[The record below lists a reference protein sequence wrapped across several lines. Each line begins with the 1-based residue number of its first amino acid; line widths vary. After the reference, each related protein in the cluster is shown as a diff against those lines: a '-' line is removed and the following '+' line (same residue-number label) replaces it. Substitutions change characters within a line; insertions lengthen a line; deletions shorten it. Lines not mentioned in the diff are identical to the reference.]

1 CSSDLGPDHR
11 PGSGRQR
18 RHPGHQGQVRR
29 GGLGDGHQDH
39 RQQPGQVTRM
49 ATRSDTAAS
58 PVKGGAAPGRPRK
71 GPAPADKEQR
81 RRDRLSR
88 RWQRDRR
95 WSPYAFVARFFLLF
109 AACGLFPLIYTGWA
123 SLHQVELTAPT
134 DMNWVGLRNYTRIF
148 DDDFFWNA
156 ARNTLTIGIISTVPQ
171 LMMAM
176 GIAHILNY
184 KLRASTFYR
193 VAMLAPYATS
203 IAAALVFVLLFGR
216 DYGMINWGLD
226 LVGIDPVDWQG
237 DKWPSQFA
245 VSTIIIW
252 RWTGY
257 NALIYLAAM
266 QAIPQD
272 LYESA
277 ALDGANRWQQF
288 LHVTLPSLRPTI
300 LFTVVVS
307 TIGASQVFGEPLLFD
322 ANKGASGGAEHQFQ
336 TLGLYL
342 YEQGW
347 VNQHLGRASAIAW
360 TMFAILIVVGI
371 INYVISRR
379 LRASS

>member
-1 CSSDLGPDHR
+1 
-11 PGSGRQR
+11 
-18 RHPGHQGQVRR
+18 
-29 GGLGDGHQDH
+29 
-39 RQQPGQVTRM
+39 M
-49 ATRSDTAAS
+49 ATRHDTAA
-58 PVKGGAAPGRPRK
+58 PPEEGGAAPGRP
-71 GPAPADKEQR
+71 AETDAADAEHR
-81 RRDRLSR
+81 RRERQSR
-88 RWQRDRR
+88 RWQRDMR
-95 WSPYAFVARFFLLF
+95 WSPYAFVSPFFLLF
-109 AACGLFPLIYTGWA
+109 VAFGLFPLIYTAWA
-123 SLHQVELTAPT
+123 SLHTVELTAPT
-134 DMNWVGLRNYTRIF
+134 DMEWAGLRNYTRIF
-148 DDDFFWNA
+148 DDEFFWNA

-171 LMMAM
+171 LLMAM
-176 GIAHILNY
+176 GLAHILNY
-184 KLRASTFYR
+184 RLRATTFYR

-203 IAAALVFVLLFGR
+203 IAAASLVFVLLFGR
-216 DYGMINWGLD
+216 DYGMINWVLHS
-226 LVGIDPVDWQG
+226 VGFDNVDWQN
-237 DKWPSQFA
+237 DKWPSQIA

-266 QAIPQD
+266 QAIPND

-277 ALDGANRWQQF
+277 ALDGANRFRQF
-288 LHVTLPSLRPTI
+288 FHVTLPQLRPTI
-300 LFTVVVS
+300 LFTAVVS

-360 TMFAILIVVGI
+360 TMFLILIVIGVV
-371 INYVISRR
+371 NYVISRR

>member
-1 CSSDLGPDHR
+1 
-11 PGSGRQR
+11 
-18 RHPGHQGQVRR
+18 
-29 GGLGDGHQDH
+29 
-39 RQQPGQVTRM
+39 M
-49 ATRSDTAAS
+49 ATRHDTAAL
-58 PVKGGAAPGRPRK
+58 PLKEGGAAPGRP
-71 GPAPADKEQR
+71 PADAVPDDPDSKDQR
-81 RRDRLSR
+81 RRARLSR
-88 RWQRDRR
+88 RWQRDMR
-95 WSPYAFVARFFLLF
+95 WSPYAFVSPFFLLF
-109 AACGLFPLIYTGWA
+109 LAFGLFPLIYTGWA
-123 SLHQVELTAPT
+123 SLHTVELTDPT
-134 DMNWVGLRNYTRIF
+134 DMQWAGLRNYTRIF

-156 ARNTLTIGIISTVPQ
+156 AKNTLTIGIISTVPQ
-171 LMMAM
+171 LAMAM
-176 GIAHILNY
+176 GLAHILNY

-193 VAMLAPYATS
+193 VVMLAPYATS
-203 IAAALVFVLLFGR
+203 IAAASLVFVLLFGR
-216 DYGMINWGLD
+216 DYGMINWGLHF
-226 LVGIDPVDWQG
+226 VGIDAIDWQN
-237 DKWPSQFA
+237 DKWPSQIA
-245 VSTIIIW
+245 VSSIVIW

-277 ALDGANRWQQF
+277 ALDGASRWKQF

-347 VNQHLGRASAIAW
+347 VNMHLGRASAIAW
-360 TMFAILIVVGI
+360 TMFLILILIGI
-371 INYVISRR
+371 VNYVISRR

>member
-1 CSSDLGPDHR
+1 
-11 PGSGRQR
+11 
-18 RHPGHQGQVRR
+18 
-29 GGLGDGHQDH
+29 
-39 RQQPGQVTRM
+39 M
-49 ATRSDTAAS
+49 ATRHHTAAP
-58 PVKGGAAPGRPRK
+58 PVKEGGAAPARPAA
-71 GPAPADKEQR
+71 APTEAEQR
-81 RRDRLSR
+81 HRARLSR
-88 RWQRDRR
+88 RWQRDIR
-95 WSPYAFVARFFLLF
+95 WSPYAFVSPFFLLF
-109 AACGLFPLIYTGWA
+109 LAFGLFPLIYTGWA
-123 SLHQVELTAPT
+123 SLHQVEMTAPT
-134 DMNWVGLRNYTRIF
+134 DMTWVGLRNYTRIF

-156 ARNTLTIGIISTVPQ
+156 AKNTLTIGIISTVPQ
-171 LMMAM
+171 LLMAM
-176 GIAHILNY
+176 GLAHILNY
-184 KLRASTFYR
+184 RLRASTFYR

-203 IAAALVFVLLFGR
+203 IAAASLVFVLLFGR
-216 DYGMINWGLD
+216 DYGMINWALHF
-226 LVGIDPVDWQG
+226 VGVDAVDWQNG
-237 DKWPSQFA
+237 KWPSQIA
-245 VSTIIIW
+245 VSSIIIW

-266 QAIPQD
+266 QAIPSD

-288 LHVTLPSLRPTI
+288 FHVTLPQLRPTI
-300 LFTVVVS
+300 LFTAVVS

-360 TMFAILIVVGI
+360 TMFLILIVIGI
-371 INYVISRR
+371 VNYVISRR

>member
-1 CSSDLGPDHR
+1 
-11 PGSGRQR
+11 
-18 RHPGHQGQVRR
+18 
-29 GGLGDGHQDH
+29 
-39 RQQPGQVTRM
+39 M
-49 ATRSDTAAS
+49 ATRHDTAAP
-58 PVKGGAAPGRPRK
+58 PVEGGAAPGRPAT
-71 GPAPADKEQR
+71 GAVHDEAELR
-81 RRDRLSR
+81 RRSRLSR
-88 RWQRDRR
+88 RWQRDVR
-95 WSPYAFVARFFLLF
+95 WSPYAFVSPFFLLF
-109 AACGLFPLIYTGWA
+109 VAFGLFPLIYTAWA
-123 SLHQVELTAPT
+123 SLHTVELTAPT
-134 DMNWVGLRNYTRIF
+134 DMQWAGLRNYTRIF

-156 ARNTLTIGIISTVPQ
+156 AKNTLTIGIISTVPQ
-171 LMMAM
+171 LLMAM
-176 GIAHILNY
+176 GLAHILNY

-193 VAMLAPYATS
+193 VVMLAPYATS
-203 IAAALVFVLLFGR
+203 IAAASLVFVLLFGR
-216 DYGMINWGLD
+216 DYGVINWALHS
-226 LVGIDPVDWQG
+226 VGVDAIDWQN
-237 DKWPSQFA
+237 DKWPSQIA
-245 VSTIIIW
+245 VSSIIIW

-288 LHVTLPSLRPTI
+288 FHVTLPQLRPTI
-300 LFTVVVS
+300 LFTTVVS

-360 TMFAILIVVGI
+360 TMFLILIVIGI
-371 INYVISRR
+371 VNYVISRR

>member
-1 CSSDLGPDHR
+1 
-11 PGSGRQR
+11 
-18 RHPGHQGQVRR
+18 
-29 GGLGDGHQDH
+29 
-39 RQQPGQVTRM
+39 M
-49 ATRSDTAAS
+49 
-58 PVKGGAAPGRPRK
+58 
-71 GPAPADKEQR
+71 
-81 RRDRLSR
+81 
-88 RWQRDRR
+88 
-95 WSPYAFVARFFLLF
+95 
-109 AACGLFPLIYTGWA
+109 
-123 SLHQVELTAPT
+123 ELTAPT
-134 DMNWVGLRNYTRIF
+134 DMTWVGMRNYTRIF

-156 ARNTLTIGIISTVPQ
+156 AKNTLTIGIIATVPQ
-171 LMMAM
+171 LLMAM

-203 IAAALVFVLLFGR
+203 IAAASLVFVLLFGR
-216 DYGMINWGLD
+216 DYGMINWALHF
-226 LVGIDPVDWQG
+226 VGIDAIDWQN
-237 DKWPSQFA
+237 DKWPSQIA
-245 VSTIIIW
+245 VSSIIIW

-277 ALDGANRWQQF
+277 ALDGASRWRQF

-360 TMFAILIVVGI
+360 TMFLILIVVGI
-371 INYVISRR
+371 VNYVISRR

>member
-1 CSSDLGPDHR
+1 
-11 PGSGRQR
+11 
-18 RHPGHQGQVRR
+18 
-29 GGLGDGHQDH
+29 
-39 RQQPGQVTRM
+39 M
-49 ATRSDTAAS
+49 ATRSDIAAS
-58 PVKGGAAPGRPRK
+58 PVKGGAAPGRTP
-71 GPAPADKEQR
+71 GSLSPDKEGR
-81 RRDRLSR
+81 RRAKLSR
-88 RWQRDRR
+88 RWQRDAR
-95 WSPYAFVARFFLLF
+95 WSPYAFVAPFFLLF
-109 AACGLFPLIYTGWA
+109 AAFGLFPLIYTGWA

-134 DMNWVGLRNYTRIF
+134 DMNWVGLKNYTRIF

-156 ARNTLTIGIISTVPQ
+156 AQNTLTIGIISTVPQ
-171 LMMAM
+171 LMIAM

-184 KLRASTFYR
+184 KLRASTFWR

-203 IAAALVFVLLFGR
+203 IAAATLVFVLLFGR
-216 DYGMINWGLD
+216 DYGMINWALGA
-226 LVGIDPVDWQG
+226 VGIDPIGWQD
-237 DKWPSQFA
+237 DKWPGQIA

-277 ALDGANRWQQF
+277 ALDGASRWRQF

-322 ANKGASGGAEHQFQ
+322 PNKGASGGAEHQFQ

-347 VNQHLGRASAIAW
+347 INQHLGRASAIAW
-360 TMFAILIVVGI
+360 TMFAILVVIGL
-371 INYVISRR
+371 INQLISRR

>member
-1 CSSDLGPDHR
+1 MTT
-11 PGSGRQR
+11 
-18 RHPGHQGQVRR
+18 RH
-29 GGLGDGHQDH
+29 
-39 RQQPGQVTRM
+39 
-49 ATRSDTAAS
+49 DTAAAS
-58 PVKGGAAPGRPRK
+58 PVKGGAAPRPPAAPLTDQEERK
-71 GPAPADKEQR
+71 RK
-81 RRDRLSR
+81 RLSR
-88 RWQRDRR
+88 RWQRDMR
-95 WSPYAFVARFFLLF
+95 WSPYAFVSPFFLLF
-109 AACGLFPLIYTGWA
+109 LAFGLFPLIYTGWA

-134 DMNWVGLRNYTRIF
+134 DMEWVGLRNYTRIF

-156 ARNTLTIGIISTVPQ
+156 ARNTLWIGVISTVPQ
-171 LMMAM
+171 LLMAM

-184 KLRASTFYR
+184 KLRGSTFYR
-193 VAMLAPYATS
+193 VVMLAPYATS
-203 IAAALVFVLLFGR
+203 IAAASLVFVLLFGR
-216 DYGMINWGLD
+216 DYGMINWALNA
-226 LVGIDPVDWQG
+226 VGIDNIDWQNG
-237 DKWPSQFA
+237 SWASKIA

-277 ALDGANRWQQF
+277 ALDGASRWQQF

-322 ANKGASGGAEHQFQ
+322 ANKGASGGSEHQFQ

-347 VNQHLGRASAIAW
+347 VNQHLGRSSAIAW
-360 TMFAILIVVGI
+360 TMFLILIVIGI
-371 INYVISRR
+371 VNYVISRR

>member
-1 CSSDLGPDHR
+1 
-11 PGSGRQR
+11 
-18 RHPGHQGQVRR
+18 
-29 GGLGDGHQDH
+29 
-39 RQQPGQVTRM
+39 M
-49 ATRSDTAAS
+49 ATRSDIAAS
-58 PVKGGAAPGRPRK
+58 PVKGGAAPGRTP
-71 GPAPADKEQR
+71 GSHSPDKEGR
-81 RRDRLSR
+81 RRAKLSR
-88 RWQRDRR
+88 RWQRDAR
-95 WSPYAFVARFFLLF
+95 WSPYAFVAPFFLLF
-109 AACGLFPLIYTGWA
+109 AAFGLFPLIYTGWA

-134 DMNWVGLRNYTRIF
+134 DMNWVGLKNYTRIF

-156 ARNTLTIGIISTVPQ
+156 AQNTLTIGIISTVPQ
-171 LMMAM
+171 LMIAM

-184 KLRASTFYR
+184 KLRASTFWR

-203 IAAALVFVLLFGR
+203 IAAATLVFVLLFGR
-216 DYGMINWGLD
+216 DYGMINWALGA
-226 LVGIDPVDWQG
+226 VGIDPIGWQ
-237 DKWPSQFA
+237 DDEWPGQIA

-277 ALDGANRWQQF
+277 ALDGASRWRQF

-322 ANKGASGGAEHQFQ
+322 PNKGASGGAEHQFQ

-347 VNQHLGRASAIAW
+347 INQHLGRASAIAW
-360 TMFAILIVVGI
+360 TMFAILIVIGL
-371 INYVISRR
+371 INQLISRR